1 MKKMLFFVIFLFLFS
16 ANAFPETS
24 MNETEYLN
32 RQDSQ
37 QRPVTIESGLNNSSE
52 PSKFKINPGSPK
64 RNEFF
69 YPRSELKKNV
79 GINLPQKDSLWSLKT
94 GTPPYVS
101 LIRTSPYSVQ
111 ELCGITQVNSD
122 IQNRIGLL
130 TGRLKGR
137 VSDWLS
143 KASYYVPLMAEILAE
158 NGVPAELVYLPL
170 IESGFDTHAISSAG
184 AVGQWQFMS
193 FTARRY
199 GLKIDEWVDER
210 RDPEKATRAAAAYL
224 SDLHSMFGAWT
235 LALSGYNAGEGR
247 VMNAVS
253 NAGTNNFWSL
263 KQTTHLPKE
272 TRKYVP
278 TFIAAAIIA
287 HEPERYGLNVYYQN
301 PMDFD
306 LVMID
311 SPMDM
316 QVVAKLA
323 ETDRETVRR
332 LNPELKQGSTPLN
345 VDYYLVRIPA
355 GRRKIFFKNYVTYSK
370 TALLSAGSRAA
381 L

>member
-1 MKKMLFFVIFLFLFS
+1 MKKNLFFLICLFLFS
-16 ANAFPETS
+16 SNAFADTS
-24 MNETEYLN
+24 MNEKKYLYN
-32 RQDSQ
+32 QDTQ
-37 QRPVTIESGLNNSSE
+37 KRPVTIDSSQNNSIDS
-52 PSKFKINPGSPK
+52 SMFQLNSSPIRK
-64 RNEFF
+64 EFF
-69 YPRSELKKNV
+69 YPMPGFKKNMEM
-79 GINLPQKDSLWSLKT
+79 NLPQKDNLWSLKP
-94 GTPPYVS
+94 GIPPYLS
-101 LIRTSPYSVQ
+101 LIQTSPYSVQ
-111 ELCGITQVNSD
+111 QLCGITQVNSD

-130 TGRLKGR
+130 TGRLKDR

-158 NGVPAELVYLPL
+158 KGVPPELVYLPL
-170 IESGFDTHAISSAG
+170 IESGFDTHAVSSAG

-199 GLKIDEWVDER
+199 GLKIDEWIDER
-210 RDPEKATRAAAAYL
+210 RDPEKATQAAAAYL
-224 SDLHSMFGAWT
+224 SDLYSMFGAWP

-263 KQTTHLPKE
+263 KQTDHLPKE

-287 HEPERYGLNVYYQN
+287 HEPDRYGFNVYYQN

-311 SPMDM
+311 SPMDI

-332 LNPELKQGSTPLN
+332 LNPELKKNSTPLN
-345 VDYYLVRIPA
+345 VDYYLVRIPD
-355 GRRKIFFKNYVTYSK
+355 GRRKIFFRNYVNYPK
-370 TALLSAGSRAA
+370 TALLSASSRTA